1 MNKIFKNIISPLALL
16 LTKGEKFEEK
26 ILTVEIYIAKGS
38 KKIGNTQM
46 AVIKHHKPIVKFEI

>member
-26 ILTVEIYIAKGS
+26 KSSVEIYIAKGS
-38 KKIGNTQM
+38 KKIGNTEM
-46 AVIKHHKPIVKFEI
+46 VVIQHYNPIVKFEL